1 MCASTGAS
9 TTGTA
14 VSDAARIVL
23 MASMTLV
30 RLATASTASL
40 AAPRSRTVRDRTPP
54 SSAPCARR
62 NLITSIWVSILYTG
76 ADSTSSTATMFSA
89 ELSSGT
95 SARCTPLLNVS
106 MQSSTLQSQVINH
119 SHVNVCHFRKD
130 LNFVRKI

>member
-23 MASMTLV
+23 TASMTLV

-40 AAPRSRTVRDRTPP
+40 AAPSSRTVRERTPP

-62 NLITSIWVSILYTG
+62 NLTTSIWVTILYTA
-76 ADSTSSTATMFSA
+76 ADSTSSTATTFSA

-106 MQSSTLQSQVINH
+106 MQSSTLQSTAAMSMRVGFMI
-119 SHVNVCHFRKD
+119 
-130 LNFVRKI
+130 